1 MIEDWTPEVSYQLA
15 LVAGRYAVCRLPA
28 QAELPDWA
36 HPEHLL
42 SITWR
47 AGETSI
53 VCPERYVPPEVKAE
67 RGWRALEVSGP
78 LDFVLVGVL
87 SSLLLPLAQAQV
99 SVFVLSTFDTDL
111 ILIPEVQVE
120 RALNALGEAGH
131 LVKLNDSK
139 DLDL

>member
-1 MIEDWTPEVSYQLA
+1 MIEDWKPEDAYQLA
-15 LVAGRYAVCRLPA
+15 LIAGRYAVCRLPA

-36 HPEHLL
+36 HAEHLL

-87 SSLLLPLAQAQV
+87 SSLLLPLAKAQV
-99 SVFVLSTFDTDL
+99 SVFVLSTYDTDL
-111 ILIPEVQVE
+111 ILIPEVQLE
-120 RALNALGEAGH
+120 RALGALGGAGN
-131 LVKLNDSK
+131 LVK
-139 DLDL
+139 

>member
-1 MIEDWTPEVSYQLA
+1 MIEDWVPEASYQLT

-53 VCPERYVPPEVKAE
+53 VCPERFVPPEVKAE

-78 LDFVLVGVL
+78 LDFELVGVL
-87 SSLLLPLAQAQV
+87 SSMLLPLAQAEV
-99 SVFVLSTFDTDL
+99 SVFVLSTYDTDL
-111 ILIPEVQVE
+111 ILIPEGQLE
-120 RALNALGEAGH
+120 RALSALGDAGH
-131 LVKLNDSK
+131 NVK
-139 DLDL
+139 

>member
-1 MIEDWTPEVSYQLA
+1 VIEDWKPEDAYQLA
-15 LVAGRYAVCRLPA
+15 LIAGRYAVCRLPA

-36 HPEHLL
+36 HAEHLL

-87 SSLLLPLAQAQV
+87 SSLLLPLAKAQV
-99 SVFVLSTFDTDL
+99 SVFVLSTYDTDL
-111 ILIPEVQVE
+111 ILIPEVQLE
-120 RALNALGEAGH
+120 RALGALGGAGN
-131 LVKLNDSK
+131 LVK
-139 DLDL
+139 

>member
-1 MIEDWTPEVSYQLA
+1 MIEDWTPEASYQLA
-15 LVAGRYAVCRLPA
+15 LVAERYAVCRLPA

-36 HPEHLL
+36 HAEHLL

-47 AGETSI
+47 AGETSV

-67 RGWRALEVSGP
+67 RGWRVLEVSGP

-111 ILIPEVQVE
+111 ILIPEVQKE
-120 RALNALGEAGH
+120 RALSALGEAGH
-131 LVKLNDSK
+131 LVK
-139 DLDL
+139 

>member
-1 MIEDWTPEVSYQLA
+1 VIEDWKPEDAYQLA
-15 LVAGRYAVCRLPA
+15 LIAGRYAVCRLPA

-36 HPEHLL
+36 HAEHLL

-87 SSLLLPLAQAQV
+87 SGLLLPLAKAQV
-99 SVFVLSTFDTDL
+99 SVFVLSTYDTDL
-111 ILIPEVQVE
+111 ILIPEVQLE
-120 RALNALGEAGH
+120 RALGALGGAGN
-131 LVKLNDSK
+131 LVK
-139 DLDL
+139 